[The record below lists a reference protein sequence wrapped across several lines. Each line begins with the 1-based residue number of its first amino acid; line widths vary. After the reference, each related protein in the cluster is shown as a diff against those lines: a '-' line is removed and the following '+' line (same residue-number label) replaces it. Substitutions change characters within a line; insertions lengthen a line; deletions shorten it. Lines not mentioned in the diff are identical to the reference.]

1 MMNGSCK
8 LPFCSPDQGNFE
20 VTQMCVVLKQTI
32 SAEEVEEAAIFDVSR
47 EPVILNIYD
56 MFWTNDYTANVG
68 LGVYHSGLE
77 VYGRE
82 YAYGRMIIA

>member
-1 MMNGSCK
+1 MNGSCK
-8 LPFCSPDQGNFE
+8 IPFCSPDQGKI
-20 VTQMCVVLKQTI
+20 QICTI
-32 SAEEVEEAAIFDVSR
+32 FLSFIVFVSAEEVEEAAIFDVSR

-82 YAYGRMIIA
+82 YAYGRTSD

>member
-1 MMNGSCK
+1 M
-8 LPFCSPDQGNFE
+8 
-20 VTQMCVVLKQTI
+20 
-32 SAEEVEEAAIFDVSR
+32 EEAAIFDVSR

-82 YAYGRMIIA
+82 YAYGKNISDFYLLGKLWNNIYHSKPQPVDTARPAAALPVLCH

>member
-1 MMNGSCK
+1 MF
-8 LPFCSPDQGNFE
+8 L
-20 VTQMCVVLKQTI
+20 TQFLHHFYSLI
-32 SAEEVEEAAIFDVSR
+32 LAEEVEEAAIFDVSR

-82 YAYGRMIIA
+82 YAYGK